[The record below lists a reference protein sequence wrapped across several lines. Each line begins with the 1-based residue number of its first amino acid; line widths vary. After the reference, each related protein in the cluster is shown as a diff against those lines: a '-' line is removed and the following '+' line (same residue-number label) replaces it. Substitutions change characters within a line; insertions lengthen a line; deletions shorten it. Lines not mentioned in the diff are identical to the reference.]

1 MLMIQRSMTIHI
13 LTSIM
18 TNRISIIFS
27 IALLAFSCRQSDEA
41 EEHGHPHEEG
51 PAPVA
56 YTLYTDK
63 TELFVEFKPLVVGES
78 SRFAAHF
85 TKLGEN
91 FTALEEGTITLSLIT
106 NGKGIRTKSDKASSP
121 GIFRLALK
129 PTTHGI
135 GTLVFDIKTKEY
147 TDRITIDSIK
157 VFENSDA
164 AEKTA
169 EPEVGGSPITFLK
182 EQAWK
187 IEFANVEVRPQV
199 FHEVIK
205 ATGEISSRPSDEQVV
220 SARSTGVVNWN
231 EDVMTGSKVEKGKK
245 LFVLTS
251 GNLAQGNIESQYREA
266 KVNYDKAKADY
277 DRVQPLL
284 KDKIVSQKD
293 YLEIEN
299 RYKQAQITYETLSQN
314 YSNGGQSVT
323 APISGFI
330 KQINVRSGEFVEA
343 GQPLAVIS
351 KDQQL
356 QLRAEVPLRYANDLP
371 LITEATFKTVHNDK
385 VYNTQQ
391 LNGKMISY
399 GKTVGNATS
408 LLPVFFS
415 ISNDGS
421 LIPGDVVEV
430 FLQTKPIP
438 NALVVPI
445 ISLVEEQGNFYVYVQ
460 LEGESFEK
468 RLVKLGS
475 NDGKK
480 VQVLSGIS
488 PGERVVTKG
497 AQMVKLAT
505 QSGSVPAHGHEH

>member
-1 MLMIQRSMTIHI
+1 MIKRIP
-13 LTSIM
+13 IM
-18 TNRISIIFS
+18 FS
-27 IALLAFSCRQSDEA
+27 IALLVCSCRQSDHA
-41 EEHGHPHEEG
+41 EEHGHPHDEG
-51 PAPVA
+51 PAPLA

-91 FTALEEGTITLSLIT
+91 FIALEEGSITISLVT
-106 NGKGIRTKSDKASSP
+106 DGKGIRTTTDKASSP

-129 PTTHGI
+129 PTVQGV
-135 GTLVFDIKTKEY
+135 GTLIFDIKTKEY
-147 TDRITIDSIK
+147 TDRITIDSVT
-157 VFENSDA
+157 VFENSEA
-164 AEKTA
+164 AEKAA
-169 EPEVGGSPITFLK
+169 EPETGGSPITFLK

-187 IEFANVEVRPQV
+187 IEFANIEVKPQV

-220 SARSTGVVNWN
+220 SARSNGVVNWN
-231 EDVMTGSKVEKGKK
+231 EDVVTGSKVEKGKK

-251 GNLAQGNIESQYREA
+251 GNLTQGNIESQYREA
-266 KVNYDKAKADY
+266 KVNYEKAKADY
-277 DRVQPLL
+277 ERVQPLL

-299 RYKQAQITYETLSQN
+299 RYKQTQITYETVSQN

-323 APISGFI
+323 APMSGFI
-330 KQINVRSGEFVEA
+330 KQISVRSGEFVQA
-343 GQPLAVIS
+343 GQQLATIS
-351 KDQQL
+351 KDQAL
-356 QLRAEVPLRYANDLP
+356 QLRAEVPRRYANDLP
-371 LITEATFKTVHNDK
+371 LVTEATFKTVHNDK
-385 VYNTQQ
+385 VYSTQG
-391 LNGKMISY
+391 LNGKLISY
-399 GKTVGNATS
+399 GKTVGNASS

-421 LIPGDVVEV
+421 LIPGDIVEV
-430 FLQTKPIP
+430 FLQTKPIA

-445 ISLVEEQGNFYVYVQ
+445 VSLVEEQGNFYVYVQ
-460 LEGESFEK
+460 LEGESFDK

-475 NDGKK
+475 NDGKN

-488 PGERVVTKG
+488 SGERVVTKG

>member
-1 MLMIQRSMTIHI
+1 M
-13 LTSIM
+13 
-18 TNRISIIFS
+18 
-27 IALLAFSCRQSDEA
+27 LAFSCRQSDHA
-41 EEHGHPHEEG
+41 EDHGHPHEEG
-51 PAPVA
+51 SAPLA

-63 TELFVEFKPLVVGES
+63 TELFVEFKPLVIGES

-91 FTALEEGTITLSLIT
+91 FTALEEGTITISLIT
-106 NGKGIRTKSDKASSP
+106 NGKGIRTTIDKASSP

-129 PTTHGI
+129 PTTPGI
-135 GTLVFDIKTKEY
+135 STLVFDIKTKEY
-147 TDRITIDSIK
+147 TDRITIDSVR
-157 VFENSDA
+157 VFESSEA
-164 AEKTA
+164 AEKSA
-169 EPEVGGSPITFLK
+169 EPEAGGSAITFLK

-187 IEFANVEVRPQV
+187 IEFAHIQIKPQI
-199 FHEVIK
+199 FNEVIK

-220 SARSTGVVNWN
+220 SSRSTGVVNWN

-277 DRVQPLL
+277 ERVQPLL
-284 KDKIVSQKD
+284 KDMILSQKD

-314 YSNGGQSVT
+314 YSNGGQTVT

-330 KQINVRSGEFVEA
+330 KEITVRSGEFVQA
-343 GQPLAVIS
+343 GQPLAIIS
-351 KDQQL
+351 RDQQL

-371 LITEATFKTVHNDK
+371 LIAGATFKTVHNNK
-385 VYNTQQ
+385 VYSTQQ
-391 LNGKMISY
+391 LNGKLISY
-399 GKTVGNATS
+399 GKTLGNASS

-421 LIPGDVVEV
+421 LIPGDVVEM

-438 NALVVPI
+438 NAFVVPI

-468 RLVKLGS
+468 RLIKLGA
-475 NDGKK
+475 NDGKM
-480 VQVLSGIS
+480 VQVISGIS
-488 PGERVVTKG
+488 DGERVVTKG

>member
-1 MLMIQRSMTIHI
+1 
-13 LTSIM
+13 M
-18 TNRISIIFS
+18 TNRIPIIVL
-27 IALLAFSCRQSDEA
+27 IALLAFSCRQGDQA
-41 EEHGHPHEEG
+41 EEHGHPHDEG
-51 PAPVA
+51 PAPLA
-56 YTLYTDK
+56 YTIYTDK

-106 NGKGIRTKSDKASSP
+106 EGKGIRTTTDKASSP
-121 GIFRLALK
+121 GVFRLALK
-129 PTTHGI
+129 PTVQGV
-135 GTLVFDIKTKEY
+135 GTLIFDIKTKDY
-147 TDRITIDSIK
+147 TDRITIDSVR
-157 VFENSDA
+157 VFESTEA

-169 EPEVGGSPITFLK
+169 EPEAGGSTITFLK

-187 IEFANVEVRPQV
+187 IEFANIEVKPQT

-205 ATGEISSRPSDEQVV
+205 ATGEISSRPSDEQIV
-220 SARSTGVVNWN
+220 SARSNGVVNWN
-231 EDVMTGSKVEKGKK
+231 EDVVTGSKVEKGKK

-266 KVNYDKAKADY
+266 KANYDKAKADY
-277 DRVQPLL
+277 ERVQPLV

-330 KQINVRSGEFVEA
+330 KQISVRSGEFVQA
-343 GQPLAVIS
+343 GQSLAVIS
-351 KDQQL
+351 KDEAL

-371 LITEATFKTVHNDK
+371 LITDATFKTVHNDK
-385 VYNTQQ
+385 VYSTLE
-391 LNGKMISY
+391 LNGKLISF
-399 GKTVGNATS
+399 GKSVGNASS

-430 FLQTKPIP
+430 FLQTKPIQ

-445 ISLVEEQGNFYVYVQ
+445 IALVEEQGNFYVYVQ

-468 RLVKLGS
+468 RLAKLGA
-475 NDGKK
+475 NDGKS
-480 VQVLSGIS
+480 VQILSGIT

>member
-1 MLMIQRSMTIHI
+1 MA
-13 LTSIM
+13 
-18 TNRISIIFS
+18 NRISLIFS
-27 IALLAFSCRQSDEA
+27 IALLVFSCRQSDSA
-41 EEHGHPHEEG
+41 EEHGHPHAEG
-51 PAPVA
+51 PATLA

-85 TKLGEN
+85 TKLGDN
-91 FTALEEGTITLSLIT
+91 FTALEEGTITLSLVT
-106 NGKGIRTKSDKASSP
+106 NGKGIRATSNKASSP

-129 PTTHGI
+129 PSTAGV
-135 GTLVFDIKTKEY
+135 GTLMFDIKTKDY
-147 TDRITIDSIK
+147 TDRITIDSVI
-157 VFENSDA
+157 VFQNSEAAQKA
-164 AEKTA
+164 AEPA
-169 EPEVGGSPITFLK
+169 AGGSALTFLK

-187 IEFANVEVRPQV
+187 IEFANTEVKPQT

-205 ATGEISSRPSDEQVV
+205 ASGQISTRPSDEQVV
-220 SARSTGVVNWN
+220 SARSNGVVNWN
-231 EDVMTGSKVEKGKK
+231 EDVVTGSKVEKGKK
-245 LFVLTS
+245 LFLLTS

-277 DRVQPLL
+277 ERVQPLV

-293 YLEIEN
+293 YLDIEN

-330 KQINVRSGEFVEA
+330 KQITVRSGEFVQA

-351 KDQQL
+351 KDQAL

-371 LITEATFKTVHNDK
+371 LITDATFKTVHNSK
-385 VYNTQQ
+385 VYAIKD
-391 LNGKMISY
+391 LNGKLLSF
-399 GKTVGNATS
+399 GKTVGNASS
-408 LLPVFFS
+408 LLPIFFS

-430 FLQTKPIP
+430 FLQTRPIP

-445 ISLVEEQGNFYVYVQ
+445 TSLIEEQGNFYLYVQ

-468 RLVKLGS
+468 RSVKLGA
-475 NDGKK
+475 NDGKN
-480 VQVLSGIS
+480 VQVISGLR

-505 QSGSVPAHGHEH
+505 QSGAVPAHGHEH

>member
-1 MLMIQRSMTIHI
+1 
-13 LTSIM
+13 M
-18 TNRISIIFS
+18 TNKISIICL
-27 IALLAFSCRQSDEA
+27 IALLVLSCRQSDHA
-41 EEHGHPHEEG
+41 EEHAHAHDDG
-51 PAPVA
+51 PPPLA

-63 TELFVEFKPLVVGES
+63 TELFVEFKPLIVGES
-78 SRFAAHF
+78 SRFAAHL

-106 NGKGIRTKSDKASSP
+106 NGKGLRTTSDKASSP

-129 PTTHGI
+129 PGTAGI
-135 GTLVFDIKTKEY
+135 GTLVFDIKTKDY
-147 TDRITIDSIK
+147 TDQITIDSVT
-157 VFENSDA
+157 VFENSEA
-164 AEKTA
+164 AQKAA
-169 EPEVGGSPITFLK
+169 EPEGGGSTLTFLK

-187 IEFANVEVRPQV
+187 IEFANIEVKPQT

-205 ATGEISSRPSDEQVV
+205 VAGDISSRPSDEQVV
-220 SARSTGVVNWN
+220 SARSSGVVNWD
-231 EDVMTGSKVEKGKK
+231 EDIATGSKVEKGKK

-266 KVNYDKAKADY
+266 KVNYEKAKADY
-277 DRVQPLL
+277 ERVQPLV

-293 YLEIEN
+293 YLDIEN
-299 RYKQAQITYETLSQN
+299 RFKQAQITYETLSQN

-330 KQINVRSGEFVEA
+330 KQISVRSGEFVQA
-343 GQPLAVIS
+343 GQPLAVVS
-351 KDQQL
+351 KDQAL

-371 LITEATFKTVHNDK
+371 LITQATFKTVHNDN
-385 VYNTQQ
+385 VYTTQD
-391 LNGKMISY
+391 LNGKLISY
-399 GKTVGNATS
+399 GKTVGTASS
-408 LLPVFFS
+408 LLPVLFS

-438 NALVVPI
+438 NALVIPI
-445 ISLVEEQGNFYVYVQ
+445 ISLIEEQGNFYVYVQ

-468 RLVKLGS
+468 RPVKLGA
-475 NDGKK
+475 NDGKN
-480 VQVLSGIS
+480 VQVLSGLS
-488 PGERVVTKG
+488 AGERVVTKG

-505 QSGSVPAHGHEH
+505 QSGAVPAHGHEH